1 MIKISVFSEE
11 KAWSKRLKN
20 NNLFF
25 KKVCKLFPKKYQFLN
40 KKVSLNLMLSNN
52 KNINKE
58 KILKEYGVGA
68 QILIDL
74 GIKKIT
80 LLTKSRKNIVGI
92 DGFGLEVNGTKRF

>member
-1 MIKISVFSEE
+1 MHASTPGIIHATMS
-11 KAWSKRLKN
+11 SKRM
-20 NNLFF
+20 
-25 KKVCKLFPKKYQFLN
+25 
-40 KKVSLNLMLSNN
+40 SASNN

>member
-1 MIKISVFSEE
+1 MNKILPKTLSRYLAVQAAYNLIISSEKDEIINNFNSKSTLIFIDFEKQIK
-11 KAWSKRLKN
+11 K
-20 NNLFF
+20 
-25 KKVCKLFPKKYQFLN
+25 
-40 KKVSLNLMLSNN
+40 

-92 DGFGLEVNGTKRF
+92 DGFGLEVNGTKKF